1 MAIGGGPS
9 VERTSGWQRLKTT
22 LASIL
27 VFIAIHAVVHFMP
40 MSMAVAVPID
50 IVFGLLILLAAGR
63 QFYLWIARLRLGE
76 RAGSL

>member
-1 MAIGGGPS
+1 M
-9 VERTSGWQRLKTT
+9 
-22 LASIL
+22 
-27 VFIAIHAVVHFMP
+27 FIAIHAVVHFMP